1 MKKEAAKRRVP
12 AHPGVLLNELFLK
25 DLHISQSVFARA
37 LGVSFKSINELVN
50 AKRNVSITMA
60 LRLAKALNTS
70 AEFWLNAQNAYDLA
84 RADSSQLKNVQ
95 VLVSE

>member
-1 MKKEAAKRRVP
+1 MEKEAAKSRVP

-95 VLVSE
+95 VLVSA

>member
-95 VLVSE
+95 VLVSA

>member
-1 MKKEAAKRRVP
+1 MKKEAVKRRVS